1 MLSAIRALARN
12 PIALALILGPLILG
26 FMIFGVSDVFVQSG
40 SSVATVQNQRVSAMD
55 FSEAWE
61 FRLREVQQEQPT
73 LTSDQAR
80 ELGLADAVLNQLVIQ
95 AQLRAVSDNMGLGV
109 SARQV
114 ANEIAG
120 YGAFIDPVTG
130 RFDQDSYRQFLAEQR
145 MTETRF
151 EDNVQRDLLSRQ
163 LIDALFAGI
172 DVPDAFAQ
180 QLYQYSYE
188 ERVIRGLV
196 IPPEAAGDIDDP
208 TDEQLQSVI
217 DDTLNDDTP
226 ANDLFFQ
233 NPERRSFTLVRFRVD
248 DFTRDVEVSDEDIR
262 AQYDYEVEGGELGE
276 PALRSYVQIRVDDEE
291 TAVAVAE
298 RLAAGEDPD
307 SVAEA
312 VGGDT
317 PFAETERQSY
327 QIPDDALADAL
338 FSMETGEAR
347 AVEGAFGWF
356 AVSVTDGREATIPTF
371 EERESEIRQ
380 LLARAEAEDAMY
392 EAMGQ
397 FEEARGGGATLEEA
411 SLLAET
417 FYEAFQ
423 PITRNAR
430 NSEGYPAG
438 TLLDENDQA
447 AQYFSFFLDT
457 ETQPEILESVFDQLA
472 GYATELQP
480 YGDGDYFAVR
490 VDEVLPAEIL
500 PLDEVREDAE
510 ALWRIQSV
518 DERLTALAETA
529 LDRARAGESLDAIAA
544 DIPGARVETTTVTRG
559 ESAAPFGRETI
570 GVAFQIDPGTFEH
583 AGAVDRRSHII
594 LTVDEV
600 IAPETVVDADLAALT
615 EQSDTRYS
623 QDIDAAF
630 VSALSERY
638 PATIN
643 PTLRDQVL
651 GVNAPNASR

>member
-12 PIALALILGPLILG
+12 PIAIALILGPIILG

-40 SSVATVQNQRVSAMD
+40 SSVARVQDERVSAMD
-55 FSEAWE
+55 FAESWE
-61 FRLREVQQEQPT
+61 YRLREVQQEQPT
-73 LTSDQAR
+73 MTADQAR
-80 ELGLADAVLNQLVIQ
+80 ELGLSDAVLNQLIIQ
-95 AQLRAVSDNMGLGV
+95 AQLRAVSRNMGLEV
-109 SARQV
+109 SNRQV

-145 MTETRF
+145 MTEARF
-151 EDNVQRDLLSRQ
+151 ESNVHRDLLSRQ

-196 IPPEAAGDIDDP
+196 IPPEAAGDIDEP
-208 TDEQLQSVI
+208 TDEQLQAVI
-217 DDTLNDDTP
+217 DDTLNDETP
-226 ANDLFFQ
+226 ANDFFFQ
-233 NPERRSFTLVRFRVD
+233 NPERRGFTLVRFRVA
-248 DFTRDVEVSDEDIR
+248 DFTRNVEVSEEDIR

-276 PALRSYVQIRVDDEE
+276 PALRSYVQIRVEDQE
-291 TAVAVAE
+291 TAEAAAE
-298 RLAAGEDPD
+298 RLAAGEDAD
-307 SVAEA
+307 AVAEA
-312 VGGDT
+312 VGGDE

-327 QIPDDALADAL
+327 QIPDDALAEAL
-338 FSMETGEAR
+338 FDMETGEAR

-356 AVSVTDGREATIPTF
+356 AVAVTDGREATIPTF
-371 EERESEIRQ
+371 EEREPEIRE
-380 LLARAEAEDAMY
+380 LLARAEAENAMY
-392 EAMGQ
+392 EAMGL
-397 FEEARGGGATLEEA
+397 FEEARGNGGTLEEA
-411 SLLAET
+411 SVLAET
-417 FYEAFQ
+417 FYESFE

-430 NSEGYPAG
+430 NGEGMPAG
-438 TLLDENDQA
+438 TLLNEDDQA
-447 AQYFSFFLDT
+447 AQYFSFFLDA
-457 ETQPEILESVFDQLA
+457 EVQPEILEAAFDQLV

-480 YGDGDYFAVR
+480 YGESDYFAIR
-490 VDEVLPAEIL
+490 VDEILPAEVM

-518 DERLTALAETA
+518 DERLNELAETA

-544 DIPGARVETTTVTRG
+544 DIPGARVETTTITRG

-583 AGAVDRRSHII
+583 AGAADRRSHII

-600 IAPETVVDADLAALT
+600 IAPETVVEADLAALT

-638 PATIN
+638 PATVN
-643 PTLRDQVL
+643 TQLRDQVL
-651 GVNAPNASR
+651 GIADPNAAR

>member
-12 PIALALILGPLILG
+12 PIAIALILGPIILG

-40 SSVATVQNQRVSAMD
+40 SSVATVQNERVSAMD
-55 FSEAWE
+55 FAESWE
-61 FRLREVQQEQPT
+61 YRLREVQQEQPT
-73 LTSDQAR
+73 MTADQAR
-80 ELGLADAVLNQLVIQ
+80 ELGLSDAVLNQLIIQ
-95 AQLRAVSDNMGLGV
+95 AQLRAVSRNMGLEV
-109 SARQV
+109 SNRQV

-145 MTETRF
+145 MSEQRF
-151 EDNVQRDLLSRQ
+151 EANVQRDLLSRQ

-208 TDEQLQSVI
+208 TDEQLQAVI
-217 DDTLNDDTP
+217 DDTLNDETP
-226 ANDLFFQ
+226 ANDFFFQ
-233 NPERRSFTLVRFRVD
+233 NPERRSFTLVRFRVA
-248 DFTRDVEVSDEDIR
+248 DFTRNVEVSEEDIR

-276 PALRSYVQIRVDDEE
+276 PALRSYVQIRVEDQEAAE
-291 TAVAVAE
+291 AAAE
-298 RLAAGEDPD
+298 RLAAGEDAD
-307 SVAEA
+307 AVAEA

-327 QIPDDALADAL
+327 QIPDDALAEAL
-338 FSMETGEAR
+338 FEMETGEAR

-356 AVSVTDGREATIPTF
+356 AVAVTDGREATIPTF
-371 EERESEIRQ
+371 EERESEIRE
-380 LLARAEAEDAMY
+380 LLARAEAENAMY
-392 EAMGQ
+392 EAMGL

-411 SLLAET
+411 SVLAET

-430 NSEGYPAG
+430 NAEGMPAG
-438 TLLDENDQA
+438 TLLNEDDQA
-447 AQYFSFFLDT
+447 AQYFFFFLDT
-457 ETQPEILESVFDQLA
+457 EVQPEILDAVFEQLV

-480 YGDGDYFAVR
+480 YGESDYFAIR
-490 VDEVLPAEIL
+490 VDEVLPSEVM

-510 ALWRIQSV
+510 ALWRIHSV
-518 DERLTALAETA
+518 DERLNALAETA
-529 LDRARAGESLDAIAA
+529 LDRARAGESLDTIAA

-583 AGAVDRRSHII
+583 AGSADRRSHII

-600 IAPETVVDADLAALT
+600 IAPETVVEADLAALT
-615 EQSDTRYS
+615 DQSDTRYS

-643 PTLRDQVL
+643 TQLRDQVL
-651 GVNAPNASR
+651 GIADPNASR

>member
-12 PIALALILGPLILG
+12 PIAIALILGPIILG

-40 SSVATVQNQRVSAMD
+40 SSVARVQDERVSAMD
-55 FSEAWE
+55 FAESWE
-61 FRLREVQQEQPT
+61 YRLREVQQEQPT
-73 LTSDQAR
+73 MTADQAR
-80 ELGLADAVLNQLVIQ
+80 ELGLSDAVLNQLIIQ
-95 AQLRAVSDNMGLGV
+95 AQLRAVSRNMGLEV
-109 SARQV
+109 SNRQV

-145 MTETRF
+145 MSETRF
-151 EDNVQRDLLSRQ
+151 EANVQRDLLSRQ

-208 TDEQLQSVI
+208 TDEQLQAVI
-217 DDTLNDDTP
+217 DDTLNDETP
-226 ANDLFFQ
+226 QNDFFFQ
-233 NPERRSFTLVRFRVD
+233 NPERRGFTLVRFRVA
-248 DFTRDVEVSDEDIR
+248 DFTRNVEVSEEDIR

-276 PALRSYVQIRVDDEE
+276 PALRSYVQIRVEDQE
-291 TAVAVAE
+291 TAEAAAE

-307 SVAEA
+307 AVAEA
-312 VGGDT
+312 IGGDT

-338 FSMETGEAR
+338 FAMETGEAR

-356 AVSVTDGREATIPTF
+356 AVAVTDGREATIPTF
-371 EERESEIRQ
+371 EERESEIRE
-380 LLARAEAEDAMY
+380 LLARAEAENAMY
-392 EAMGQ
+392 EAMGL

-411 SLLAET
+411 SVLAET

-430 NSEGYPAG
+430 NAEGMPAG
-438 TLLDENDQA
+438 TLLNEDDQA

-457 ETQPEILESVFDQLA
+457 EVQPEILEAVFEQLV

-480 YGDGDYFAVR
+480 NGESDYFAIR
-490 VDEVLPAEIL
+490 VDEVLPSEVM

-518 DERLTALAETA
+518 DERLNALAETA

-570 GVAFQIDPGTFEH
+570 SVAFQIDPGTFEH
-583 AGAVDRRSHII
+583 AGSADRRSHII

-600 IAPETVVDADLAALT
+600 IAPETVVEADLAALT

-643 PTLRDQVL
+643 TQLRDQVL
-651 GVNAPNASR
+651 GIADPNATR

>member
-12 PIALALILGPLILG
+12 PIAIALILGPIILG

-40 SSVATVQNQRVSAMD
+40 SSVATVQNERVSAMD
-55 FSEAWE
+55 FAESWE
-61 FRLREVQQEQPT
+61 YRLREVQQEQPT
-73 LTSDQAR
+73 MTADQAR
-80 ELGLADAVLNQLVIQ
+80 ELGLSDAVLNQLIIQ
-95 AQLRAVSDNMGLGV
+95 AQLRAVSRNMGLEV
-109 SARQV
+109 SNRQV

-145 MTETRF
+145 MSEQRF
-151 EDNVQRDLLSRQ
+151 EANVQRDLLSRQ

-196 IPPEAAGDIDDP
+196 IPPEAAGDLDDP
-208 TDEQLQSVI
+208 TDEQLQAVI
-217 DDTLNDDTP
+217 DDTLNDETP
-226 ANDLFFQ
+226 ANDFFFQ
-233 NPERRSFTLVRFRVD
+233 NPERRSFTLVRFRVA
-248 DFTRDVEVSDEDIR
+248 DFTRNVEVSEEDIR

-276 PALRSYVQIRVDDEE
+276 PALRSYVQIRVEDQEAAE
-291 TAVAVAE
+291 AAAE

-307 SVAEA
+307 AVAEA

-338 FSMETGEAR
+338 FDMETGEAR

-356 AVSVTDGREATIPTF
+356 AVAVTDGREATIPTF
-371 EERESEIRQ
+371 EERESEIRE
-380 LLARAEAEDAMY
+380 LLARAEAENAMY
-392 EAMGQ
+392 EAMGL

-411 SLLAET
+411 SVLAET

-430 NSEGYPAG
+430 NAEGMPAG
-438 TLLDENDQA
+438 TLLNEDDQA

-457 ETQPEILESVFDQLA
+457 EVQPEILEAVFEQLV

-480 YGDGDYFAVR
+480 YGESDYFAIR
-490 VDEVLPAEIL
+490 VDEVLPSEVM

-518 DERLTALAETA
+518 DERLNALAETA
-529 LDRARAGESLDAIAA
+529 LDRARAGESLDAIAS
-544 DIPGARVETTTVTRG
+544 DIPGARVETTMVTRG

-583 AGAVDRRSHII
+583 AGSADRRSHII

-600 IAPETVVDADLAALT
+600 IAPDTVVEADLAALT

-643 PTLRDQVL
+643 TQLRDQVL
-651 GVNAPNASR
+651 GIADPNASR